1 MLRIAAAAACVGW
14 VACMTAGAAGV
25 AAGGAARPLSGA
37 ADEAVLLGELGAL
50 EALPGQARPCGAG
63 VDTALLLRCLERGWF
78 GAARELVTAC
88 AEAGSAQVDLAA
100 VQARAGELRNRAG
113 ELSTLV
119 QTARAKASRAGSGAG
134 ASAGAGAGAGAGAVV
149 NPAFEWAQSATHVYL
164 GVKFAHK
171 LDAPAC
177 IDLVDQ
183 DVSITAATVRLHA
196 TCKGKNKRF
205 VLELALFEPIDAAA
219 STWSMASVGRGTMT
233 LVKVSPRVRW
243 ERLLQ
248 SATDKPRNMGTWWEL
263 HEKYKDEVYQQPS
276 PSEQAGDTK
285 GEAAGEATDAAAEAA
300 AVAAAPAAGE
310 GEGAATE
317 AAAAQDSQAGPDA
330 GKLEEQR
337 EELKKK
343 AKQDSKR
350 VNKEAKKALKAVD
363 ANGKERLAEQ
373 AARHQA
379 DKDELEASIKAE
391 REAVAETK
399 RQRQEQIDAALAKAL
414 AALDAPASATG
425 GWAAAYGAM
434 RSMSS
439 MLFGSAPDSGAEP
452 DEVAAGGGGGSS
464 GSGSGSGDGGD
475 KEL

>member
-1 MLRIAAAAACVGW
+1 MMRLAAAAACVAC
-14 VACMTAGAAGV
+14 VAAGAVGATR
-25 AAGGAARPLSGA
+25 GGAARPLSGA
-37 ADEAVLLGELGAL
+37 ADEAELLGELGAI

-100 VQARAGELRNRAG
+100 VQARAGELRNQAG

-119 QTARAKASRAGSGAG
+119 QTTRAKASRAGAGAGAGTG
-134 ASAGAGAGAGAGAVV
+134 ASAGAGAGADAVV

-183 DVSITAATVRLHA
+183 DVSITAAAVRLHA

-205 VLELALFEPIDAAA
+205 VLELALLEPIDAGA
-219 STWSMASVGRGTMT
+219 STWSMASVGRGTLT

-276 PSEQAGDTK
+276 PLEEAGEAR
-285 GEAAGEATDAAAEAA
+285 GEAAGEAATEAAAEAA
-300 AVAAAPAAGE
+300 AVAAAQATAGE
-310 GEGAATE
+310 GESAATE

-350 VNKEAKKALKAVD
+350 VNKEAKKALKASD
-363 ANGKERLAEQ
+363 AKGKERLAEQ

-399 RQRQEQIDAALAKAL
+399 RQRQEQIDATLAKAL

-425 GWAAAYGAM
+425 GWAAGYGAM
-434 RSMSS
+434 RSISS
-439 MLFGSAPDSGAEP
+439 MLFGGSAPYSGAEP
-452 DEVAAGGGGGSS
+452 NEVAAGGGGRS
-464 GSGSGSGDGGD
+464 GSGSSD